1 MKRSHVRLCGS
12 KEQKWCLS
20 CLLQLTLLSMDILVI
35 YKVKWSHK
43 WKKSWQGPER
53 PRGHSINMVFI
64 LFICIYMY
72 TCSYVCVCVF
82 SYMWLYMSEVS
93 LARPLAIFRFL
104 FIFFSKTGLS
114 LVLVLQIWSGW
125 LATEPQK
132 AAFCLPSVGMTR
144 VCHHTWCFRS
154 GSVLNHNLVLNSKHF
169 TS

>member
-104 FIFFSKTGLS
+104 FIFFFPRQVSHWSWSCKYGQADWPLS
-114 LVLVLQIWSGW
+114 
-125 LATEPQK
+125 PRK
-132 AAFCLPSVGMTR
+132 LPSLPPQCWDDKGMPP
-144 VCHHTWCFRS
+144 H
-154 GSVLNHNLVLNSKHF
+154 LVFSQWF
-169 TS
+169 CVESQPRIEF